1 MTKWKYG
8 LQTLMDSIS
17 FKLTLFVFIAI
28 MMFVV
33 GLMTG
38 FIINHDNVLN
48 TFNLRFGN
56 ISSKQLE
63 DITNGNNL

>member
-1 MTKWKYG
+1 MKELMTKWKYW

-48 TFNLRFGN
+48 TFNFRFWQQIIETIG
-56 ISSKQLE
+56 
-63 DITNGNNL
+63 GHH

>member
-1 MTKWKYG
+1 MKELITKWRYG
-8 LQTLMDSIS
+8 LQTLMDSTS

-48 TFNLRFGN
+48 TFNLRFWQHIIETIG
-56 ISSKQLE
+56 
-63 DITNGNNL
+63 GHH

>member
-1 MTKWKYG
+1 
-8 LQTLMDSIS
+8 MDSIS

-48 TFNLRFGN
+48 TFNLRFWQHIIETIG
-56 ISSKQLE
+56 
-63 DITNGNNL
+63 GHH

>member
-1 MTKWKYG
+1 MTRWTYW
-8 LQTLMDSIS
+8 LQTLMDSVS
-17 FKLTLFVFIAI
+17 FKLTLFVFVAI

-48 TFNLRFGN
+48 TFNLRFWQHIIETIG
-56 ISSKQLE
+56 
-63 DITNGNNL
+63 GHH